1 MDIGTQTVVM
11 CQVQRWRLGRD
22 TSSMI
27 AGNGSA
33 MSEIAKYGVFVFPYG
48 TSEYQLLHTSTSST
62 DIHHVFHVFMLLFGT
77 ILSHSHLVRCSH
89 HRPVGIDI
97 DTAPLRETLN
107 PPTLQR
113 HRCAVFI
120 QADPL
125 ADHLG
130 NLERIQTNEI
140 E

>member
-1 MDIGTQTVVM
+1 M
-11 CQVQRWRLGRD
+11 
-22 TSSMI
+22 
-27 AGNGSA
+27 
-33 MSEIAKYGVFVFPYG
+33 F
-48 TSEYQLLHTSTSST
+48 
-62 DIHHVFHVFMLLFGT
+62 FHVFMLLFGT

-125 ADHLG
+125 ADLG
-130 NLERIQTNEI
+130 RIWKGYRRMRSNEND
-140 E
+140 